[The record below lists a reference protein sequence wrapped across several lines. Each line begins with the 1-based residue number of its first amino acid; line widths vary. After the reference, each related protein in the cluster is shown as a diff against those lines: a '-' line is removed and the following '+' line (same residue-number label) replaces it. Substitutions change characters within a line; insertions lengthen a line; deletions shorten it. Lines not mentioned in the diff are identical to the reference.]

1 MNPENRDSRIPQ
13 NKLQEYLNSGSNNTK
28 KNNTEMSN
36 TESNHVISLRMG
48 RDEIHTY
55 AALIKENISYEILL
69 ERYPLDPELV
79 EGIYE
84 LILETVICKSESL
97 VIARSEYP
105 MELVRSKFL
114 KLNSLHIE
122 YVIGC
127 MQSNTTKV
135 NNIKKY
141 LLAALF
147 NAPTTMSG
155 YYQAEVNHDI
165 SQYARENRR
174 MKL

>member
-1 MNPENRDSRIPQ
+1 
-13 NKLQEYLNSGSNNTK
+13 
-28 KNNTEMSN
+28 MSN
-36 TESNHVISLRMG
+36 TESNHVISLSDRMG
-48 RDEIHTY
+48 GDVILTY
-55 AALIKENISYEILL
+55 AALIKENISYEILM
-69 ERYPLDPELV
+69 ERYPFDPELV

-84 LILETVICKSESL
+84 LILETVISKSESM
-97 VIARSEYP
+97 VIARSEYS

-127 MQSNTTKV
+127 MQTNTTKV
-135 NNIKKY
+135 KNIKKY

-155 YYQAEVNHDI
+155 YYQAEVNHDM
-165 SQYARENRR
+165 SQYARA
-174 MKL
+174 K